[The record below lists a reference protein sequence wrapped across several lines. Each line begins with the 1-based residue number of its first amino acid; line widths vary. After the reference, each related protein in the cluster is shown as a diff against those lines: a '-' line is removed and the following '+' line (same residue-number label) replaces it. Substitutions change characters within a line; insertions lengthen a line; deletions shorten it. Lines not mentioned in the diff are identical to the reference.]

1 MRDGS
6 KLRSVEAK
14 NNTHDVMSGK
24 VGKYTISL
32 IKSRNIEK
40 GDFLVSTVS
49 INGKI
54 IWSFKEENF
63 NGRALLMDLDGVLC
77 VCLVSRAREVERVIP
92 LETLVKIGE
101 NEDKHQLKKLK
112 IIASRKIRGGA

>member
-6 KLRSVEAK
+6 KLRSVKAK
-14 NNTHDVMSGK
+14 NNTYDVMSGK
-24 VGKYTISL
+24 VGEYTILL

-54 IWSFKEENF
+54 IWSFKKKTLMVELCLWIWMGYCVFAWYLGQEKSKRLF
-63 NGRALLMDLDGVLC
+63 LL
-77 VCLVSRAREVERVIP
+77 
-92 LETLVKIGE
+92 
-101 NEDKHQLKKLK
+101 KLL
-112 IIASRKIRGGA
+112 

>member
-6 KLRSVEAK
+6 KLRSVKAK
-14 NNTHDVMSGK
+14 NNTYDVMSGK
-24 VGKYTISL
+24 VGEYTILL

-77 VCLVSRAREVERVIP
+77 VCLVSWAREVEKVIP

-101 NEDKHQLKKLK
+101 NEDKHQLKELK